1 MHELDFGFI
10 QNSIPMLTTP
20 NLMYIACYF
29 PAIVLILAKT
39 SLWVTIAAIRHVTR
53 VKTSP
58 LIFSGV
64 IFLYLSS
71 SLCISVINISDE
83 MTWRWICSVI
93 FGNDEYMQWDCFSW
107 KRRSPESNCSH
118 QLLRGIII
126 APIQSWLRSYFQS
139 IKSNVSSQVSCY
151 ITRKTNKDT
160 ILSSVCPQG
169 RSTFIQ
175 YPSQRRTNVSEENIH
190 EHSQKVNNLCCILII
205 IALTKVQYTTHWSYR
220 EEPKSS
226 F

>member
-1 MHELDFGFI
+1 MHELDFGLI
-10 QNSIPMLTTP
+10 HNSVWMLTTP

-58 LIFSGV
+58 LIFS
-64 IFLYLSS
+64 
-71 SLCISVINISDE
+71 
-83 MTWRWICSVI
+83 SVI
-93 FGNDEYMQWDCFSW
+93 FCICLWVCVILFSPSVMKWRRGEFVVWYLEMMNICKEIVSW

-160 ILSSVCPQG
+160 ILSSVSSQG
-169 RSTFIQ
+169 KSTFIQ
-175 YPSQRRTNVSEENIH
+175 YPSQRRTNVFEDNIH
-190 EHSQKVNNLCCILII
+190 EHS
-205 IALTKVQYTTHWSYR
+205 
-220 EEPKSS
+220 
-226 F
+226 